1 MHIRVAV
8 AAACYPLNGGREMMS
23 VKRKYWVLVANSG
36 QARILEMQR
45 NPYVFHQVSELVS
58 EAQHLTN
65 KEIVSDASGRDY
77 HAQGPGSHSKKP
89 RTDPHEQAEEQFSR
103 SLARKMEKA
112 AQLGRFDQ
120 LLVIADPRT
129 MGRLRQRMNRSLA
142 GKVTDEVALDLV
154 GLPLPQL
161 ESRVRSVLGWAA

>member
-1 MHIRVAV
+1 MKPKA
-8 AAACYPLNGGREMMS
+8 
-23 VKRKYWVLVANSG
+23 KYWVLVANSG

-45 NPYVFHQVSELVS
+45 KPYEFHQVSELVS
-58 EAQHLTN
+58 AAQHLTN

-77 HAQGPGSHSKKP
+77 HAQGPGTHSKKP
-89 RTDPHEQAEEQFSR
+89 RSDPHEQAEEQFSR
-103 SLARKMEKA
+103 SLAQKMEKA

-120 LLVIADPRT
+120 LLVIADPKT
-129 MGRLRQRMNRSLA
+129 MGRLRQQMNRSLA

-161 ESRVRSVLGWAA
+161 ETRVRGVLGWAA

>member
-1 MHIRVAV
+1 MNPKA
-8 AAACYPLNGGREMMS
+8 
-23 VKRKYWVLVANSG
+23 KYWVLVANSG

-45 NPYVFHQVSELVS
+45 KPYEFHQVSELFS
-58 EAQHLTN
+58 ETQHLTN
-65 KEIVSDASGRDY
+65 KEIVSDASGRVY
-77 HAQGPGSHSKKP
+77 HTQGPGTHSMKP
-89 RTDPHEQAEEQFSR
+89 RSDPHEQAEEQFSR
-103 SLARKMEKA
+103 GLAQKMEKA

-120 LLVIADPRT
+120 LLVVADPKT

-161 ESRVRSVLGWAA
+161 EARLRDVLGWAA

>member
-1 MHIRVAV
+1 MNPKA
-8 AAACYPLNGGREMMS
+8 
-23 VKRKYWVLVANSG
+23 KYWVLVANSG

-45 NPYVFHQVSELVS
+45 KPYEFHQVSELFS
-58 EAQHLTN
+58 ETQHLTN
-65 KEIVSDASGRDY
+65 KEIVSDASGRVY
-77 HAQGPGSHSKKP
+77 HTQGPGTHSMKP
-89 RTDPHEQAEEQFSR
+89 RSDPHEQAEEQFSR
-103 SLARKMEKA
+103 GLAEKMEKA

-120 LLVIADPRT
+120 LLVVADPKT

-161 ESRVRSVLGWAA
+161 ESRLRDVLGWAA

>member
-1 MHIRVAV
+1 MNPKA
-8 AAACYPLNGGREMMS
+8 
-23 VKRKYWVLVANSG
+23 KYWVLVANSG

-45 NPYVFHQVSELVS
+45 KPYEFHQVSELFS
-58 EAQHLTN
+58 ETQHLTN
-65 KEIVSDASGRDY
+65 KEIVSDASGRVY
-77 HAQGPGSHSKKP
+77 HAQGPGTHSMKP
-89 RTDPHEQAEEQFSR
+89 RSDPHEQAEEQFSR
-103 SLARKMEKA
+103 SLAQKMEKA

-120 LLVIADPRT
+120 LLVVADPKT

-161 ESRVRSVLGWAA
+161 ESRLRDVLGWAA